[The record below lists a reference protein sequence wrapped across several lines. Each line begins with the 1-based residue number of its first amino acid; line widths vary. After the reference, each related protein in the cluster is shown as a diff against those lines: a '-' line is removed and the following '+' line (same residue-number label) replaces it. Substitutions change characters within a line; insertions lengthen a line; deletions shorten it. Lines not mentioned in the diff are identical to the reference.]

1 MSAAVPIQLDR
12 LRRFPNRT
20 LLNHESARSGRL
32 EPSTIIVRL
41 VRRTHASCVLPL
53 ANRFRAIRMDSHALA
68 KGRRQVS
75 QGSPAW
81 KSLAF
86 ENEIRLLYRGVYAF
100 QTLVGA
106 RATLRLHS

>member
-1 MSAAVPIQLDR
+1 MASPTYIQVPPSYGSQAHR
-12 LRRFPNRT
+12 VALRGSWSTDCGVFPNRT

-68 KGRRQVS
+68 KGRRQVF

-81 KSLAF
+81 KSLA
-86 ENEIRLLYRGVYAF
+86 
-100 QTLVGA
+100 
-106 RATLRLHS
+106 